1 MVTTQGYTC
10 EEHLDSITW
19 LLLPAKQ
26 SLAFLLADNG
36 FDVWVVNT
44 RGTKYSR
51 QHTTLPPN
59 SSIIDWNWSWDELVA
74 YDLPVTF
81 KYVHDLTGQK
91 LYYVGHEQGTL
102 IALAAFS
109 QDQLFNILR
118 STSLLSPIAYQMTS
132 PLTKNAAE
140 NIIFEVLVIK
150 ML

>member
-1 MVTTQGYTC
+1 MRLLRRLWIAY
-10 EEHLDSITW
+10 TW
-19 LLLPAKQ
+19 LLLPSKQ

-51 QHTTLPPN
+51 QHTTLLPN
-59 SSIIDWNWSWDELVA
+59 SL
-74 YDLPVTF
+74 
-81 KYVHDLTGQK
+81 
-91 LYYVGHEQGTL
+91 GTL

-132 PLTKNAAE
+132 PLAKNAAE
-140 NIIFEVLVIK
+140 NIISETPYHFGIFEFN
-150 ML
+150 MRG

>member
-1 MVTTQGYTC
+1 M
-10 EEHLDSITW
+10 DSITW

-59 SSIIDWNWSWDELVA
+59 SS
-74 YDLPVTF
+74 
-81 KYVHDLTGQK
+81 
-91 LYYVGHEQGTL
+91 GTL